1 MVGGPAREQAYQQ
14 LAALLD
20 RGVYPPG
27 SRLPGER
34 TLAEELKVSRSTLRL
49 ALAQL
54 GATGGWC
61 APRSVAGSSPS
72 SCWANRRAS

>member
-34 TLAEELKVSRSTLRL
+34 SLADELKVSRSTLRL
-49 ALAQL
+49 ALVQL
-54 GATGGWC
+54 AEDSRLAGVGPARLVRSPAGAG
-61 APRSVAGSSPS
+61 
-72 SCWANRRAS
+72 